1 MKFGVKLIDEILDK
15 ARKGKELSDEEFLEL
30 LMIDDDENLEKL
42 FKISAEIRD
51 KQSKTIKLTST
62 VHITNKC
69 QIQPRCKYCGFA
81 EETSSKGY
89 YNAFYKSNEEI
100 LKAAKSI
107 NEAHIPRV
115 SCSGG
120 YGYKGKQAVN
130 ACRIVKENTDLEIL
144 VNVGGD
150 LTEESIQKLSDLGAE
165 TICCNLET
173 INEDVF
179 YEVKPGDSLEQRIE
193 TCKRVCDAGIGL
205 SSGLLLGIG
214 ESPED
219 RIRHLRYLGNFKT
232 LKEIP
237 IMGFNP
243 YADTPMANHPPF
255 PLKEQ
260 LKIVAVTRIMYPE
273 ITITMPTP
281 TVGPEN
287 VEYSL
292 KAGANNLATV
302 IADNY
307 PLEVKGVGSP
317 NYGNYAEVVN
327 VIEKLGLIPQTI

>member
-1 MKFGVKLIDEILDK
+1 MIDEILNK
-15 ARKGKELSDEEFLEL
+15 AEKGQELSDEEFLEL
-30 LMIDDDENLEKL
+30 LNITDEEEIEKL
-42 FKISAEIRD
+42 FAVARNIRD
-51 KQSKTIKLTST
+51 NQSKVIKLTST

-69 QIQPRCKYCGFA
+69 QIQPRCEYCGFA

-100 LKAAKSI
+100 LSAVKSI
-107 NEAHIPRV
+107 QEAHIPRV

-130 ACRIVKENTDLEIL
+130 ACKIVKENSNLEIL

-150 LTEESIQKLSDLGAE
+150 LTQESINKLADLGTD

-173 INEDVF
+173 INKEVF
-179 YEVKPGDSLEQRIE
+179 DKRKPGDSLEQRIE
-193 TCKRVCDAGIGL
+193 ICKKVSQAGIGL
-205 SSGLLLGIG
+205 SSGLLLGLG
-214 ESPED
+214 ESKKD
-219 RIRHLRYLGNFKT
+219 RIKHLRFLSNFKT
-232 LKEIP
+232 LEEIP

-243 YADTPMANHPPF
+243 YEDTPMANCPPF

-260 LKIVAVTRIMYPE
+260 LKIVAITRIMYPE
-273 ITITMPTP
+273 IRITMPTP

-292 KAGANNLATV
+292 QAGANNLATV

-307 PLEVKGVGSP
+307 PHEVKGVGSP
-317 NYGNYAEVVN
+317 EYGNYNEVVN
-327 VIEKLGLIPQTI
+327 VIEKLGLIAQTI

>member
-1 MKFGVKLIDEILDK
+1 MIDEIFNK
-15 ARKGKELSDEEFLEL
+15 IKQGKELTDEEFLEL
-30 LMIDDDENLEKL
+30 LNIEEDEELEQL
-42 FKISAEIRD
+42 FKIACDIRD
-51 KQSKTIKLTST
+51 SQSKVIKLTST
-62 VHITNKC
+62 VHLTNKC
-69 QIQPRCKYCGFA
+69 QIQPRCEYCGFA

-89 YNAFYKSNEEI
+89 FNAFYKSDEEI
-100 LKAAKSI
+100 LTAVKSI
-107 NEAHIPRV
+107 QEAHIPRV

-130 ACRIVKENTDLEIL
+130 ACKIVKENSNLEIL

-150 LTEESIQKLSDLGAE
+150 LTEKSVNDLANLGAD

-173 INEDVF
+173 INEDIF
-179 YEVKPGDSLEQRIE
+179 NQRKPGDSLDQRIL
-193 TCKRVCDAGIGL
+193 TCKRVSDAGVGL
-205 SSGLLLGIG
+205 SSGLLLGLG
-214 ESPED
+214 ESKED
-219 RIRHLRYLGNFKT
+219 RIKHLRYLSNFKT
-232 LKEIP
+232 LEEIP

-243 YADTPMANHPPF
+243 YPDTAMADWPAF

-260 LKIVAVTRIMYPE
+260 LKMVAITRIMYPE

-287 VEYSL
+287 VEFSL

-307 PLEVKGVGSP
+307 PHEVKGVGSP
-317 NYGNYAEVVN
+317 NYGNYTEVVS
-327 VIEKLGLIPQTI
+327 VIEKLDLIPQTI

>member
-1 MKFGVKLIDEILDK
+1 MRVRCYMLDEILDK
-15 ARKGKELSDEEFLEL
+15 AKKGEKLSDNEFLEL
-30 LMIDDDENLEKL
+30 LRITDDDKIEEL
-42 FKISAEIRD
+42 FSIACQIRD
-51 KQSKTIKLTST
+51 KHSKVIKLTST

-69 QIQPRCKYCGFA
+69 QIQPRCEYCGFA
-81 EETSSKGY
+81 EETSTKGY

-100 LKAAKSI
+100 LTAVNSI
-107 NEAHIPRV
+107 EEAHIPRV

-130 ACRIVKENTDLEIL
+130 ACKIVKENSNLEIL

-150 LTEESIQKLSDLGAE
+150 LTQTSIDKLSELGAD
-165 TICCNLET
+165 TVCCNLET

-179 YEVKPGDSLEQRIE
+179 YQRKPGDSLEQRIL
-193 TCKRVCDAGIGL
+193 TCQRVSDAGIGL

-219 RIRHLRYLGNFKT
+219 RIKHLRFLSQFKT
-232 LKEIP
+232 LEEIP

-243 YADTPMANHPPF
+243 YDDTPMADWPAF
-255 PLKEQ
+255 PLIEQ
-260 LKIVAVTRIMYPE
+260 LKIVAITRIMYPE
-273 ITITMPTP
+273 IRITMPTP
-281 TVGPEN
+281 TVGPQN

-307 PLEVKGVGSP
+307 PHEVKGVGAP
-317 NYGNYAEVVN
+317 EYGNYSQVVN

>member
-1 MKFGVKLIDEILDK
+1 MIDEILDK
-15 ARKGKELSDEEFLEL
+15 AKQGKELNDNEFLEL
-30 LMIDDDENLEKL
+30 LTINDEEHLEKL
-42 FKISAEIRD
+42 FRIARD
-51 KQSKTIKLTST
+51 LRDNQSKVIKLTST
-62 VHITNKC
+62 VHLTNKC
-69 QIQPRCKYCGFA
+69 QIQPRCEYCGFA
-81 EETSSKGY
+81 EETSKKGY
-89 YNAFYKSNEEI
+89 YNAFYKSNDEI
-100 LKAAKSI
+100 LAAIHSI
-107 NEAHIPRV
+107 EEAHIPRV

-130 ACRIVKENTDLEIL
+130 ACRIVKEHSHLEIL

-150 LTEESIQKLSDLGAE
+150 LTDKSIEQLAELGVD

-173 INEDVF
+173 INEEVF
-179 YEVKPGDSLEQRIE
+179 YQRKPGDSLEQRIE
-193 TCKRVCDAGIGL
+193 TCEKVCEAGVGL

-219 RIRHLRYLGNFKT
+219 RIRHLRYLANFKT

-243 YADTPMANHPPF
+243 YDDTPMADWPPF

-287 VEYSL
+287 VEFSL

-302 IADNY
+302 IANNY
-307 PLEVKGVGSP
+307 PHEVKGVGSP
-317 NYGNYAEVVN
+317 NYGNYLEVVN
-327 VIEKLGLIPQTI
+327 VIEKLGLTPQII

>member
-1 MKFGVKLIDEILDK
+1 MIDEILKK
-15 ARKGKELSDEEFLEL
+15 AKQGKELDDEEFLKL
-30 LMIDDDENLEKL
+30 LKIDNDEDLEKL
-42 FKISAEIRD
+42 FNVACQIRD
-51 KQSKTIKLTST
+51 NQSKIIKLTST

-69 QIQPRCKYCGFA
+69 QIQPRCEYCGFA

-89 YNAFYKSNEEI
+89 FNAFYKSDDEI
-100 LKAAKSI
+100 LTAVESI
-107 NEAHIPRV
+107 QEAHIPRV

-130 ACRIVKENTDLEIL
+130 ACRIVKENSNLEVL

-150 LTEESIQKLSDLGAE
+150 LTEKSIDKLAKLGAD
-165 TICCNLET
+165 TVCCNLET

-179 YEVKPGDSLEQRIE
+179 YQRKPGDSLDQRKL
-193 TCKRVCDAGIGL
+193 TCKRVSDAGIGL
-205 SSGLLLGIG
+205 SSGLLLGLG
-214 ESPED
+214 ESVED
-219 RIRHLRYLGNFKT
+219 RLKHLRYLGNFKT
-232 LKEIP
+232 LEEIP

-243 YADTPMANHPPF
+243 YDDTPMANEKPF

-273 ITITMPTP
+273 IRITMPTP

-287 VEYSL
+287 VEFSL

-307 PLEVKGVGSP
+307 PHEVKGVGSP
-317 NYGNYAEVVN
+317 EYGNYSEVVN

>member
-1 MKFGVKLIDEILDK
+1 MIDEILNK
-15 ARKGKELSDEEFLEL
+15 AKQGKEITDDEFLEL
-30 LMIDDDENLEKL
+30 LNIDDNEELEKL
-42 FKISAEIRD
+42 FEIACDIRD
-51 KQSKTIKLTST
+51 SQSKVIKLTST
-62 VHITNKC
+62 VHLTNKC
-69 QIQPRCKYCGFA
+69 LIQPRCEYCGFA
-81 EETSSKGY
+81 EETSSTGY

-100 LKAAKSI
+100 LTAVKSI
-107 NEAHIPRV
+107 QEAHIPRV

-120 YGYKGKQAVN
+120 YGFKGKQAVN
-130 ACRIVKENTDLEIL
+130 ACKIVKENSNLEIL

-150 LTEESIQKLSDLGAE
+150 LTERSVNDLANLGVD

-179 YEVKPGDSLEQRIE
+179 YQRKPGDSLDQRIL
-193 TCKRVCDAGIGL
+193 TCKRVSDVGVGL
-205 SSGLLLGIG
+205 SSGLLLGLG
-214 ESPED
+214 ESKED
-219 RIRHLRYLGNFKT
+219 RIKHLRYLSNFKT
-232 LKEIP
+232 LEEIP

-243 YADTPMANHPPF
+243 YPDTPMADYPAF

-260 LKIVAVTRIMYPE
+260 LKMVAITRIMYPE

-287 VEYSL
+287 VEFSL

-307 PLEVKGVGSP
+307 PHEVKGVGSP
-317 NYGNYAEVVN
+317 EYGNYAEVVN
-327 VIEKLGLIPQTI
+327 VIEKLDLIPQTI

>member
-1 MKFGVKLIDEILDK
+1 MIAEILKK
-15 ARKGKELSDEEFLEL
+15 AENGIELKDSEYLEL
-30 LMIDDDENLEKL
+30 LNIEDDENLEKL
-42 FKISAEIRD
+42 FKIAAKIRD
-51 KQSKTIKLTST
+51 NQSKTIKLTST

-69 QIQPRCKYCGFA
+69 QIQPRCHYCGFA
-81 EETSSKGY
+81 EETSTKGY
-89 YNAFYKSNEEI
+89 YNAFYKSDDEI
-100 LKAAKSI
+100 LKSAKSI
-107 NEAHIPRV
+107 TQAHIPRV

-130 ACRIVKENTDLEIL
+130 ACRIVKENTNLEVL

-150 LTEESIQKLSDLGAE
+150 LTEKSIRKLSELGAD
-165 TICCNLET
+165 TVCCNLET
-173 INEDVF
+173 INEEVF
-179 YEVKPGDSLEQRIE
+179 KVTKPGDSLSQRIE
-193 TCKRVCDAGIGL
+193 TCKAISEAGIGL

-214 ESPED
+214 ESKED
-219 RIRHLRYLGNFKT
+219 RINHLRFLSNFKT
-232 LKEIP
+232 LEEIP

-243 YADTPMANHPPF
+243 YDDTPMENHPPF

-260 LKIVAVTRIMYPE
+260 LKTVAITRIMYPN
-273 ITITMPTP
+273 IRITMPTP

-307 PLEVKGVGSP
+307 PLEVKGVGAP
-317 NYGNYAEVVN
+317 EYGNYTEVVN

>member
-1 MKFGVKLIDEILDK
+1 MIDEILNK
-15 ARKGKELSDEEFLEL
+15 AKQGKELTDNEFLEL
-30 LMIDDDENLEKL
+30 LNNDDEKELEKL
-42 FKISAEIRD
+42 FKTACEIRD
-51 KQSKTIKLTST
+51 NQSKVIKLTST
-62 VHITNKC
+62 VHLTNKC
-69 QIQPRCKYCGFA
+69 QIQPRCEYCGFA
-81 EETSSKGY
+81 EETSSTGY
-89 YNAFYKSNEEI
+89 YNAFYKSNGEI
-100 LKAAKSI
+100 LSAVKSI
-107 NEAHIPRV
+107 QEAHIPRV

-130 ACRIVKENTDLEIL
+130 ACKIVKENSNLEIL

-150 LTEESIQKLSDLGAE
+150 LTEKAVEELSNLGVD

-179 YEVKPGDSLEQRIE
+179 YQRKPGDSLNQRIL
-193 TCKRVCDAGIGL
+193 TCKRVGDAGIGL
-205 SSGLLLGIG
+205 SSGLLLGLG
-214 ESPED
+214 ESKED
-219 RIRHLRYLGNFKT
+219 RIKHLRYLSNFKT
-232 LKEIP
+232 LEEIP

-243 YADTPMANHPPF
+243 YPDTPMANYPAF

-260 LKIVAVTRIMYPE
+260 LKMVAITRIMYPE

-287 VEYSL
+287 VEFSL

-307 PLEVKGVGSP
+307 PHEVKGVGSP
-317 NYGNYAEVVN
+317 NYGNYNKVVD
-327 VIEKLGLIPQTI
+327 VIEKLDLIPQII

>member
-1 MKFGVKLIDEILDK
+1 MIDEILKK
-15 ARKGKELSDEEFLEL
+15 AKQGKELDDEEFLKL
-30 LMIDDDENLEKL
+30 LKIDNDEDLEKL
-42 FKISAEIRD
+42 FNVACQIRD
-51 KQSKTIKLTST
+51 NQSKIIKLTST

-69 QIQPRCKYCGFA
+69 QIQPRCEYCGFA

-89 YNAFYKSNEEI
+89 FNAFYKSDDEI
-100 LKAAKSI
+100 LTAVESI
-107 NEAHIPRV
+107 QEAHIPRV

-130 ACRIVKENTDLEIL
+130 ACRIVKENSNLEVL

-150 LTEESIQKLSDLGAE
+150 LTEKSIDKLAELGAD
-165 TICCNLET
+165 TVCCNLET

-179 YEVKPGDSLEQRIE
+179 YQRKPGDSLDQRKL
-193 TCKRVCDAGIGL
+193 TCKRVSDAGIGL
-205 SSGLLLGIG
+205 SSGLLLGLG
-214 ESPED
+214 ESVED
-219 RIRHLRYLGNFKT
+219 RLKHLRYLGNFKT
-232 LKEIP
+232 LEEIP

-243 YADTPMANHPPF
+243 YDDTPMANEKPF

-273 ITITMPTP
+273 IRITMPTP

-287 VEYSL
+287 VEFSL

-307 PLEVKGVGSP
+307 PHEVKGVGSP
-317 NYGNYAEVVN
+317 EYGNYAEVVN

>member
-1 MKFGVKLIDEILDK
+1 MIDEILNK
-15 ARKGKELSDEEFLEL
+15 ARQGQELIDEEFLEL
-30 LMIDDDENLEKL
+30 LNITEDEDYEKL
-42 FKISAEIRD
+42 FSVARQIRD
-51 KQSKTIKLTST
+51 DQSKVIKLTST

-69 QIQPRCKYCGFA
+69 QIQPRCEYCGFA

-100 LKAAKSI
+100 LAAVNSI
-107 NEAHIPRV
+107 QEANIPRV

-130 ACRIVKENTDLEIL
+130 ACRIVKENSDLEIL

-150 LTEESIQKLSDLGAE
+150 LTEKSINQLAELGAD
-165 TICCNLET
+165 TVCCNLET

-179 YEVKPGDSLEQRIE
+179 YQRKPGDSLDQRKL
-193 TCKRVCDAGIGL
+193 TCQRVSDAGIGL
-205 SSGLLLGIG
+205 SSGLLLGLG
-214 ESPED
+214 ESVED
-219 RIRHLRYLGNFKT
+219 RLRHLRYLSNFET
-232 LKEIP
+232 LEEIP
-237 IMGFNP
+237 VMGFNP
-243 YADTPMANHPPF
+243 YDDTPMANHPPF

-260 LKIVAVTRIMYPE
+260 LKIVAVTRIMYPS
-273 ITITMPTP
+273 IRITMPTP

-287 VEYSL
+287 VEFSL

-307 PLEVKGVGSP
+307 PHEVKGVGAP
-317 NYGNYAEVVN
+317 EYGNYNEVVN

>member
-1 MKFGVKLIDEILDK
+1 MIDEILKK
-15 ARKGKELSDEEFLEL
+15 AENNQKLTDEEFLEL
-30 LMIDDDENLEKL
+30 LNISNDEDLNKL
-42 FKISAEIRD
+42 FETAAKIRD
-51 KQSKTIKLTST
+51 QQSKTIKLTST
-62 VHITNKC
+62 IHITNKC
-69 QIQPRCKYCGFA
+69 QIQPRCEYCGFA

-100 LKAAKSI
+100 LCAVKSI
-107 NEAHIPRV
+107 QEADIPRV

-130 ACRIVKENTDLEIL
+130 ACKIVKENSDLEIL

-150 LTEESIQKLSDLGAE
+150 LTEESINKLAE
-165 TICCNLET
+165 LNTDTICCNLET
-173 INEDVF
+173 INEEEF
-179 YEVKPGDSLEQRIE
+179 YKRKPGDSLEQRIL
-193 TCKRVCDAGIGL
+193 TCERISKAGIGL

-214 ESPED
+214 ESVED
-219 RIRHLRYLGNFKT
+219 RLKHLRFLGTFET
-232 LKEIP
+232 LEEIP

-243 YADTPMANHPPF
+243 YDDTPMANEEPF
-255 PLKEQ
+255 PLQEQ
-260 LKIVAVTRIMYPE
+260 LKMVAITRIMYPH
-273 ITITMPTP
+273 IRITMPTP

-287 VEYSL
+287 VEFSL

-307 PLEVKGVGSP
+307 PHEVKGVGAP
-317 NYGNYAEVVN
+317 EYGNYNKVVN

>member
-1 MKFGVKLIDEILDK
+1 LIDKILDK
-15 ARKGKELSDEEFLEL
+15 AENGQQLSDEEFLEL
-30 LMIDDDENLEKL
+30 LKIADDEHLKKL
-42 FKISAEIRD
+42 FAIAAHIRD
-51 KQSKTIKLTST
+51 NQSKTIKLTST

-69 QIQPRCKYCGFA
+69 QIQPRCGYCGFA

-89 YNAFYKSNEEI
+89 YNALYKSDDEI

-150 LTEESIQKLSDLGAE
+150 LTSKSINQLAELGAD
-165 TICCNLET
+165 TVCCNLET
-173 INEDVF
+173 INEEVF
-179 YEVKPGDSLEQRIE
+179 NEVKPGDSLSQRIE
-193 TCKRVCDAGIGL
+193 TCKLVSEAGIGL

-219 RIRHLRYLGNFKT
+219 RIRHLRFLNNFKT
-232 LKEIP
+232 LEEIP

-243 YADTPMANHPPF
+243 YDDTPMANRPAF

-260 LKIVAVTRIMYPE
+260 LKMVAITRIMYPN
-273 ITITMPTP
+273 IRITMPTP

-287 VEYSL
+287 VEFSL

-307 PLEVKGVGSP
+307 PLEVKGVGAP
-317 NYGNYAEVVN
+317 EYGNYNEVVT

>member
-1 MKFGVKLIDEILDK
+1 MIDEILKK
-15 ARKGKELSDEEFLEL
+15 AKQNQELTDEEFLEL
-30 LMIDDDENLEKL
+30 LKIDNDDDLEKL
-42 FKISAEIRD
+42 FKVACQIRD
-51 KQSKTIKLTST
+51 NQSKVIKLTST

-69 QIQPRCKYCGFA
+69 QIQPRCEYCGFA

-100 LKAAKSI
+100 LTAVESI
-107 NEAHIPRV
+107 QEAHIPRV

-130 ACRIVKENTDLEIL
+130 ACRIVKENSNLEVL

-150 LTEESIQKLSDLGAE
+150 LTQEAIEKLAKLRAD
-165 TICCNLET
+165 TVCCNLET

-179 YEVKPGDSLEQRIE
+179 YQRKPGDSLDQRIL
-193 TCKRVCDAGIGL
+193 TCKRVSDAGIGL
-205 SSGLLLGIG
+205 SSGLLLGLG
-214 ESPED
+214 ESVED
-219 RIRHLRYLGNFKT
+219 RLKHLRYLGNFKT
-232 LKEIP
+232 LEEIP

-243 YADTPMANHPPF
+243 YEDTPMANEKPF

-260 LKIVAVTRIMYPE
+260 LKMVAVTRIMYPN
-273 ITITMPTP
+273 IRITMPTP

-287 VEYSL
+287 VEFSL

-307 PLEVKGVGSP
+307 PHEVKGVGSP
-317 NYGNYAEVVN
+317 EYGNYTEVVN